1 MNDIPRRARLDL
13 STPAERA
20 IWDAMQAVEAAG
32 ADVRLTDA
40 VILLQAARESVSD
53 FVDGVE
59 RRRFVREETTAT
71 APAPASDVVTPS
83 LKLVA
88 PPPDPSACTHPDFRS
103 FVNVG
108 RFEDTGRFLA
118 EILIQCATCG
128 SPFRFLGVPAGI
140 NWERPATSIDSL
152 ELRAPIEPEGE
163 KRLQARASFHM
174 PEIPPRH

>member
-1 MNDIPRRARLDL
+1 MNEWPRRSDL
-13 STPAERA
+13 QRMVPAERA
-20 IWDAMQAVEAAG
+20 IFDAVQAVEAAG

-40 VILLQAARESVSD
+40 VVLLQAARESVSD

-59 RRRFVREETTAT
+59 RRRFVREETTA
-71 APAPASDVVTPS
+71 PGPASDVVTPS

-118 EILIQCATCG
+118 EVLIYCATCG

-140 NWERPATSIDSL
+140 HWERPAASIDSL

-163 KRLQARASFHM
+163 KRLQERASFHM